1 MRDFAFHS
9 MFVPLMVLGF
19 YSSHIAILIWIW
31 ISLLPP
37 ADMLYGTFGVLPFN
51 KLVVAITVFTLFT
64 RQEKN
69 DFYIDKLMILVILYA
84 IIVTLSYFLSE
95 HDNSFADLQYDKF
108 WKELV
113 LFFLIT
119 GVIRSQHRLYQAAI
133 VFSAGFG
140 FLMVKEALIFL
151 LTAGGHKVGGMGVVG
166 DNNGVALALLMTIP
180 IVIYCG
186 RFALQRSIKLA
197 FYITAVLGTITVI
210 ATYSRGGFV
219 GLIALGLMLLK
230 GSKYKVRALLL
241 VLAISLTLYSL
252 VPDSYLTR
260 MDTISS
266 AADDDSFAIRLL
278 AWKINTL
285 LAIDHPILG
294 VGLYGSVDYKNW
306 ISEMPIARDWLFDSP
321 LVLRSF
327 VAHSIYFQA
336 LGDTGFT
343 GATLF
348 ISILLVSIFKLKR
361 TERLVQGNPDFIWL
375 GDFARALKMSII
387 VYMISGAAL
396 SLLYFEPLY
405 IILALASRVH
415 RLAGKP
421 DLQKVAYR
429 YAQRSCSATTPNRKV
444 IQPTPVGLNR
454 KTKL

>member
-1 MRDFAFHS
+1 MRDLLFHS
-9 MFVPLMVLGF
+9 IFVPLMMLGF
-19 YSSHIAILIWIW
+19 YSSHLAILIWIW

-37 ADMLYGTFGVLPFN
+37 ADMLYGTFGILPFN
-51 KLVVAITVFTLFT
+51 KIVVAITAFTLIT

-69 DFYIDKLMILVILYA
+69 DFYLDKLMILVISYA
-84 IIVTLSYFLSE
+84 IVVTLSYLLSE
-95 HDNSFADLQYDKF
+95 YDSSFGDLQYDKF

-113 LFFLIT
+113 LFFVIT
-119 GVIRSQHRLYQAAI
+119 GVIYSQHRLYQAAL
-133 VFSAGFG
+133 VFAIGFG

-180 IVIYCG
+180 LVIYCAK
-186 RFALQRSIKLA
+186 FALLKTIKIVL
-197 FYITAVLGTITVI
+197 YVVAVLGTITII

-230 GSKYKVRALLL
+230 GSRYKFRALLL
-241 VLAISLTLYSL
+241 VLIISMVLYYL
-252 VPDSYLTR
+252 APDSYVSR
-260 MDTISS
+260 IDTISS
-266 AADDDSFAIRLL
+266 ATDDDSFAIRLL

-285 LAIDHPILG
+285 LAMSHPILG

-306 ISEMPIARDWLFDSP
+306 ITELPIARDWLFESP

-343 GATLF
+343 GLILF
-348 ISILLVSIFKLKR
+348 VGMLLTSLLKLNA
-361 TERLVQGNPDFIWL
+361 TERLVRKNPDLIWL
-375 GDFARALKMSII
+375 GELARALKMSIV

-405 IILALASRVH
+405 IILALSSRVH
-415 RLAGKP
+415 RMAGQVSV
-421 DLQKVAYR
+421 QKVDKH
-429 YAQRSCSATTPNRKV
+429 YAQHSSLATTPNRKL
-444 IQPTPVGLNR
+444 PRPASVGSSR
-454 KTKL
+454 AIKL